1 MQRTL
6 SRMVMSDV
14 ITVLRK
20 NGCGFLDILHR
31 QAFCT
36 QVVSY
41 AQLGLY
47 RPPSYWSTRN
57 RSIDIGPTVS
67 RSLWRATCSFGTALI
82 ETTGSA
88 APSEQVGRRMQ
99 IDRFLVLQ
107 HEGGLHTPSHP
118 YVAKLEQ
125 SSLDDHAAI
134 ASDIEAPNREFLV
147 SFTPLAQ

>member
-20 NGCGFLDILHR
+20 NGCDFLDILHR

-47 RPPSYWSTRN
+47 CPPSYWSTRN

-67 RSLWRATCSFGTALI
+67 RSLWRATRSFGTVLI
-82 ETTGSA
+82 ETSGSA

-99 IDRFLVLQ
+99 IDRFLVPQ
-107 HEGGLHTPSHP
+107 YEGGLHTPSRP
-118 YVAKLEQ
+118 YAAKFELGR
-125 SSLDDHAAI
+125 SKHHAAK
-134 ASDIEAPNREFLV
+134 APRREF
-147 SFTPLAQ
+147 SMPFTPLTQ